1 MRHAFAVIALVSF
14 AAVASAQEASPAP
27 PREAEPD
34 LQEESRA
41 GDCPEIV
48 ALHSPY
54 ELSRFYRA
62 GESPGVAL
70 PVREGD
76 EAAWRLAAIYKSG
89 GVAPG
94 GYSRFFD
101 AGWARERRTFGAR
114 WREPEPASQ
123 PIACRTERPV
133 SAKKRSE

>member
-1 MRHAFAVIALVSF
+1 MRHAFAVIALVWF
-14 AAVASAQEASPAP
+14 GAVASAQDKAPAP
-27 PREAEPD
+27 PPEAETD
-34 LQEESRA
+34 VQEDSRDA
-41 GDCPEIV
+41 DCPEIV

-76 EAAWRLAAIYKSG
+76 EAAWRLAALYKSG

-101 AGWARERRTFGAR
+101 AGWAHERRGFGAR
-114 WREPEPASQ
+114 WHGARAGGQ
-123 PIACRTERPV
+123 PMACSTERPV